1 MDPLWRNYHPLVQ
14 AVLTCPSEEEKDDNW
29 KKEMLLLIEKYENEG
44 WSRHEDIPDSLP
56 QRAYPLV
63 MWACALVKPCLLNWL
78 IEQGLD
84 PLVQKKDT
92 RENGLHCTLE
102 RINRKGSCEQFKK
115 ILALMPGALLQQN
128 IHGDTPFHI
137 ACKQT
142 SIDGFSFQY
151 YRGCLIHMLQC
162 ASMQGQDFLTKLVNC
177 QNEAGD
183 TPLHLLSQHEKCF
196 LFVKSLLSDSKPDVY
211 IRNKKDLT
219 PLDIAITCGTMKISS
234 ILTSYRQSTEK
245 LAKNPGQEAVKLE
258 LNDSVDIID
267 DSGDEENPPRK
278 KLKRTSMT
286 SKICQTSPTKYKSS
300 PSPTI
305 RTPQRSN
312 SETVN
317 GNANTPV
324 NPVAESTELDIQK
337 PTLGSQ
343 NQEKPQDDLKPSNQS
358 SRKST
363 STTPRSTPADSKTRD
378 LAGTPGQGLIAYLSM
393 SDETRSVI
401 RDTLMRDQQDS
412 LQHLKKIETEVAD
425 VSTELQSVE
434 KEKDKKSKVIEEL
447 LSELE
452 EHQVQLDKLARR
464 SVLLRQ
470 QEADKQK
477 QLNKIK
483 DKIKTCETAL
493 NDLQSV

>member
-324 NPVAESTELDIQK
+324 K
-337 PTLGSQ
+337 
-343 NQEKPQDDLKPSNQS
+343 
-358 SRKST
+358 
-363 STTPRSTPADSKTRD
+363 STPADSKTRD